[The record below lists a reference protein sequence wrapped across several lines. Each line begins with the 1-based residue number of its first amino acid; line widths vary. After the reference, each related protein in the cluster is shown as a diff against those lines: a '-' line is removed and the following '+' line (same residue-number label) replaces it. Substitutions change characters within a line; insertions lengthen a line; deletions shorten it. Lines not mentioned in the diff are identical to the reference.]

1 MNKYKYP
8 ILALIASLLAVSCST
23 TKYVPD
29 GSYLLSKVSIRVD
42 SLTAYE
48 QEQLGELEPYLIA
61 AARRL
66 AVQDAP
72 NCYAGTVYRAAVC
85 TR

>member
-8 ILALIASLLAVSCST
+8 ILALITSLLAVSCST

-42 SLTAYE
+42 
-48 QEQLGELEPYLIA
+48 
-61 AARRL
+61 
-66 AVQDAP
+66 
-72 NCYAGTVYRAAVC
+72 
-85 TR
+85 